1 MFGTTFYNESFRKVL
16 VAFGTLFNNISIVR
30 DDAASTDES
39 KEVYK
44 IPLSYGPRSK
54 FNAILDSGGAHTPV
68 QMTVPRLSFEWT
80 GTTYD
85 PMRKL
90 STVVRQ
96 GTTAVDSTSATYN
109 WQRVPYNMSITLSAY
124 VTTTEDGLK
133 ITEQILPFFTP
144 EFALTIND
152 VVDYDMP
159 ILLESVNQEDA
170 WTGDFSE
177 RRYIIWSFTF
187 NVKMYLYG
195 PIKTSKVITKTTTQ
209 IYGRDVIP
217 FVLSEIDDPLT
228 AMVNATAR
236 IVTVPTP
243 TGATADT
250 QTGTDTTVTE

>member
-1 MFGTTFYNESFRKVL
+1 MLGTTFYNESFRKIL

-30 DDAASTDES
+30 DD
-39 KEVYK
+39 EVYK
-44 IPLSYGPRSK
+44 VPLSYGPRSK
-54 FNAILDSGGAHTPV
+54 FNAILEAGGSHANV

-96 GTTAVDSTSATYN
+96 GTTAINSTSATYN

-159 ILLESVNQEDA
+159 IILESVNQEDA
-170 WTGDFSE
+170 WTGDYSE
-177 RRYIIWSFTF
+177 RRYIIWSLSFCA
-187 NVKMYLYG
+187 KMYLHG
-195 PIKTSKVITKTTTQ
+195 PTKTSKFITDAIIQ
-209 IYGRDVIP
+209 VYGRDGE
-217 FVLSEIDDPLT
+217 FDLTDIDDPADALT
-228 AMVNATAR
+228 NATMR
-236 IVTVPTP
+236 SVTVPTP
-243 TGATADT
+243 SGATPDT

>member
-1 MFGTTFYNESFRKVL
+1 MLGTTFYNESFRKIL

-30 DDAASTDES
+30 SD
-39 KEVYK
+39 EVYK
-44 IPLSYGPRSK
+44 VPLSYGPRSK

-159 ILLESVNQEDA
+159 IILESVNQEDA
-170 WTGDFSE
+170 WTGDYSE
-177 RRYIIWSFTF
+177 RRYIIWSLTF
-187 NVKMYLYG
+187 SAKMYLYG
-195 PIKTSKVITKTTTQ
+195 PTKTSKFITAAFVQ
-209 IYGRDVIP
+209 LYGRDGE
-217 FVLSEIDDPLT
+217 FDLTDIDDPAGALT
-228 AMVNATAR
+228 NATLR
-236 IVTVPTP
+236 SETVPTP
-243 TGATADT
+243 AGATPDT
-250 QTGTDTTVTE
+250 QTGTDTTVTEQ

>member
-1 MFGTTFYNESFRKVL
+1 MLGTTFYNESFRKIL

-30 DDAASTDES
+30 DD
-39 KEVYK
+39 EVYK
-44 IPLSYGPRSK
+44 VPLSYGPRSK
-54 FNAILDSGGAHTPV
+54 FNAILEAGGSHANV

-96 GTTAVDSTSATYN
+96 GTTAINSTSATYN

-159 ILLESVNQEDA
+159 IILESVNQEDA
-170 WTGDFSE
+170 WTGDYSE
-177 RRYIIWSFTF
+177 RRYIIWSLSFSA
-187 NVKMYLYG
+187 KMYLHG
-195 PIKTSKVITKTTTQ
+195 PTKTSKFITDAIIQ
-209 IYGRDVIP
+209 VYGRDGE
-217 FVLSEIDDPLT
+217 FDLTDIDDPADALT
-228 AMVNATAR
+228 NATMR
-236 IVTVPTP
+236 SVTVPTP
-243 TGATADT
+243 SGATPDT

>member
-1 MFGTTFYNESFRKVL
+1 MLGTTFYNESFRKVL

-30 DDAASTDES
+30 SD
-39 KEVYK
+39 EVYK
-44 IPLSYGPRSK
+44 VPLSYGPRSK
-54 FNAILDSGGAHTPV
+54 FNAILDSGGAHSAV

-96 GTTAVDSTSATYN
+96 GTTEVDSTSATYN

-159 ILLESVNQEDA
+159 IILESVNQEDA
-170 WTGDFSE
+170 WTGDYSE
-177 RRYIIWSFTF
+177 RRYIIWSLTF
-187 NVKMYLYG
+187 NAKMYLYG
-195 PIKTSKVITKTTTQ
+195 PTKTSKFITAAFVQ
-209 IYGRDVIP
+209 LYGRDNE
-217 FVLSEIDDPLT
+217 FDLTDIDDPSGDLT
-228 AMVNATAR
+228 NATIR
-236 IVTVPTP
+236 SVTIPIP
-243 TGATADT
+243 SGATPDT
-250 QTGTDTTVTE
+250 QTGTDTTVTEQ

>member
-1 MFGTTFYNESFRKVL
+1 MLGTTFYNESFRKIL

-30 DDAASTDES
+30 DD
-39 KEVYK
+39 EVYK
-44 IPLSYGPRSK
+44 VPLSYGPRSK

-159 ILLESVNQEDA
+159 IILESVNQEDA
-170 WTGDFSE
+170 WTGDYSE
-177 RRYIIWSFTF
+177 RRYIIWSLTF
-187 NVKMYLYG
+187 SAKMYLYG
-195 PIKTSKVITKTTTQ
+195 PTKTSKFITDAIIQ
-209 IYGRDVIP
+209 VYGRDGE
-217 FVLSEIDDPLT
+217 FDLTDIDDPSE
-228 AMVNATAR
+228 AMANATLRA
-236 IVTVPTP
+236 VTTPVPS
-243 TGATADT
+243 GATPDT
-250 QTGTDTTVTE
+250 QTGTDTEVTEQ

>member
-1 MFGTTFYNESFRKVL
+1 MLGTTFYNESFRKVL

-30 DDAASTDES
+30 SD
-39 KEVYK
+39 EVYK
-44 IPLSYGPRSK
+44 VPLSYGPRSK

-96 GTTAVDSTSATYN
+96 GTVAVDSTSATYN

-159 ILLESVNQEDA
+159 IILESVNQEDA
-170 WTGDFSE
+170 WTGDYSE
-177 RRYIIWSFTF
+177 RRYIIWSLTF
-187 NVKMYLYG
+187 SAKMYLYG
-195 PIKTSKVITKTTTQ
+195 PIKTSKFITDAIIQVYARNGEFDLT
-209 IYGRDVIP
+209 D
-217 FVLSEIDDPLT
+217 IDDPSE
-228 AMVNATAR
+228 AMANATLRA
-236 IVTVPTP
+236 VTTPVPS
-243 TGATADT
+243 GATPDT
-250 QTGTDTTVTE
+250 QTGTDTEVTD